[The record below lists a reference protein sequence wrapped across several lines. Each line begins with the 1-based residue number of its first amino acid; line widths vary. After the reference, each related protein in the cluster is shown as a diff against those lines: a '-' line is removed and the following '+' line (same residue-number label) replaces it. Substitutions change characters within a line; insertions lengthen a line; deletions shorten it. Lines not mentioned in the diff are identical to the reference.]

1 MNPYLL
7 ALLVVGVGAVLS
19 AALIAALR
27 WRRAREH
34 TRRILAAITGVAA
47 DHRRDVMIAD
57 GNGGS
62 LHLDF
67 LLLTPKGLIVVDLRD
82 VSGNVF
88 GSDQM
93 SEWTVMSGPK
103 RFTFP
108 NPLGGLYDKI
118 AAVKTH
124 ALEAPVDGR
133 IALTSGA
140 MFPKGMPRSVTKTD
154 ELAAEFPVSSVE
166 ALARGSAAY
175 GAAWANV
182 LTQLAPS
189 PLRKPAAL

>member
-1 MNPYLL
+1 LSPYLL
-7 ALLVVGVGAVLS
+7 ALLVVGLGAVLS
-19 AALIAALR
+19 AAVIAGLR
-27 WRRAREH
+27 WHRARER
-34 TRRILAAITGVAA
+34 TRRILAAITGIAA

-57 GNGGS
+57 GNGGA
-62 LHLDF
+62 LHIDF
-67 LLLTPKGLIVVDLRD
+67 LLLTPKGLVVVDVRD

-108 NPLGGLYDKI
+108 NPLGGLYDKV
-118 AAVKTH
+118 AAVKSH

-133 IALTSGA
+133 IAFTSGA
-140 MFPKGMPRSVTKTD
+140 MFPKGMPRSVAKVE
-154 ELAAEFPVSSVE
+154 ELAVEFPVSSAE
-166 ALARGSAAY
+166 ALTRGAAAY
-175 GAAWANV
+175 GAAWASV

-189 PLRKPAAL
+189 PLRKPAPL

>member
-1 MNPYLL
+1 MSPYLL
-7 ALLVVGVGAVLS
+7 ALLIVGAGAILS
-19 AALIAALR
+19 AAVIAALR
-27 WRRAREH
+27 WHRARERA
-34 TRRILAAITGVAA
+34 RRILAAITGIAA

-57 GNGGS
+57 GNGGA
-62 LHLDF
+62 LHIDF

-93 SEWTVMSGPK
+93 SEWTVMNGPK

-108 NPLGGLYDKI
+108 NPLGGLYDKV

-124 ALEAPVDGR
+124 AQESPVDGR
-133 IALTSGA
+133 IAFTSGA

-154 ELAAEFPVSSVE
+154 ELAAEFPVSSAE
-166 ALARGSAAY
+166 ALARGCAAH
-175 GAAWANV
+175 GAAWASV

-189 PLRKPAAL
+189 PLRKPAPL